1 MLISTLSFSLMNF
14 GVKYLSYLNS
24 FQLIFFR
31 SIGTF
36 LICSIL
42 IQYKKISY
50 FGNNKK
56 ILLARGIL
64 GFIAMSLFFLALKFL
79 NLGTAVALR
88 YIAPIY
94 ATLFALFI
102 LKEPVEKKQWI
113 YFIVAYAGVLILQ
126 GFDSSMST
134 LGLILI
140 MIGAMF
146 SGLVFMI
153 IRYIKQTEN
162 SLVIVNYF
170 MGISLIISGI
180 ISIFYWIPPLKE
192 HWILLI
198 ALGVLGFFG
207 QFFMTKSLQM
217 ATAIYVS
224 PMKYIEVIFSLILG
238 VTFFNEMYTLES
250 LLGLALILIGLIA
263 NLFVKKRL

>member
-1 MLISTLSFSLMNF
+1 
-14 GVKYLSYLNS
+14 
-24 FQLIFFR
+24 
-31 SIGTF
+31 
-36 LICSIL
+36 
-42 IQYKKISY
+42 
-50 FGNNKK
+50 
-56 ILLARGIL
+56 
-64 GFIAMSLFFLALKFL
+64 LALKFL

-94 ATLFALFI
+94 ATLFSLFI
-102 LKEPVEKKQWI
+102 LKEPVEKKQWV

-134 LGLILI
+134 IGLILI

-153 IRYIKQTEN
+153 IRYIKQSEN
-162 SLVIVNYF
+162 SLVIINYF
-170 MGISLIISGI
+170 MGISVIISGV
-180 ISIFYWIPPLKE
+180 ISFFYWTPPLKE

-198 ALGVLGFFG
+198 ALGILGFFG

-238 VTFFNEMYTLES
+238 VSFFEE
-250 LLGLALILIGLIA
+250 
-263 NLFVKKRL
+263 V

>member
-36 LICSIL
+36 LICSAL
-42 IQYKKISY
+42 IRYQKIPY

-64 GFIAMSLFFLALKFL
+64 GFVAMSLFFLALKFL

-102 LKEPVEKKQWI
+102 LKEPVEKKQWF

-134 LGLILI
+134 IGLVLI

-170 MGISLIISGI
+170 MGISVIISGV

-238 VTFFNEMYTLES
+238 VSFFNEVYTLES
-250 LLGLALILIGLIA
+250 LIGLSLILIGLIA
-263 NLFVKKRL
+263 NLFVKKRH